1 MSRGMATLPVTVDMQ
16 FTWSHPKPSRGSPDC
31 SFLSKRFA
39 CKCLICTASPHT
51 FLSVQTHTRC
61 CVHGIAS
68 FGTGVISSSPTG
80 ERCCT
85 VERCVGRVQAVSILL
100 RGCEVRPSYF
110 VQGHCGVCPCQQ
122 RGTGVHHVFVC
133 GGVRVYFRGCASVS
147 KECRHHALLLG
158 KRRYRSWPACTW
170 PSLRRLTWAKKK
182 SNTPS

>member
-31 SFLSKRFA
+31 PFLSKRFA
-39 CKCLICTASPHT
+39 CKCLICTASSHI

-61 CVHGIAS
+61 CVRGIAS
-68 FGTGVISSSPTG
+68 FGIGVISSSPTG

-85 VERCVGRVQAVSILL
+85 RSRRTVYGLRTGRLRYYYEVVECGRRISFAVVVAF
-100 RGCEVRPSYF
+100 VRAK
-110 VQGHCGVCPCQQ
+110 Q

-170 PSLRRLTWAKKK
+170 PAL
-182 SNTPS
+182 